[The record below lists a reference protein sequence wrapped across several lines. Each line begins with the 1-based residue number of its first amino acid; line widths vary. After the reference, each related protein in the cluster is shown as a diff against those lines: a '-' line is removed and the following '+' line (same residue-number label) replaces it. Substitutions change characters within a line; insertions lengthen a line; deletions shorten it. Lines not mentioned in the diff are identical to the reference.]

1 MNGKSTSVSLGDAVT
16 LLVIANTIGSWL
28 LYTAKH
34 LNGRTCITCGIS
46 SHLIGWCPEGSV
58 QNFSGNTVHAPTV
71 ANSERAGV
79 SVVFLGLNGAASFH
93 RLSTAVIVV
102 IVGSY

>member
-1 MNGKSTSVSLGDAVT
+1 M
-16 LLVIANTIGSWL
+16 
-28 LYTAKH
+28 
-34 LNGRTCITCGIS
+34 
-46 SHLIGWCPEGSV
+46 
-58 QNFSGNTVHAPTV
+58 HAPTV